1 MKIWS
6 DVEYVYRCLAD
17 VERTEAFREA
27 IEAAVKPGDVVLD
40 LGSGS
45 GIMALLAIR
54 AGAERVFSVEVGPYL
69 SRISRQVF
77 DDSGYGARITTVR
90 ADARKLDLSI
100 VEKPDVVICEMITT
114 ALIGEMQG
122 PVISSLR
129 RSGVIDDSTGVIPGA
144 LSTSVTLVHADFMR
158 YGIEL
163 HFPMFVDYFARTFDH
178 RFEALSQEEVV
189 HAVDFSREFS
199 EEIRIDTR
207 VRVAD
212 TSRINGI
219 LLTSATDFVGGRK
232 LGTCVSYCQPVI
244 LPVRPEMD
252 ALAGD
257 TMRVTLRYRMGGG
270 FDSLKYA
277 VQRADVGDDTTP
289 PQSAVLGSR

>member
-17 VERTEAFREA
+17 VERTQAFREA
-27 IEAAVKPGDVVLD
+27 IAAAVSPGDVVLD

-69 SRISRQVF
+69 SRVSRQVF
-77 DDSGYGARITTVR
+77 DDSGYGDKITSIR
-90 ADARKLDLSI
+90 LDARKVDLSI

-122 PVISSLR
+122 PVIRSLR
-129 RSGVIDDSTGVIPGA
+129 RSGVIDDSTRVIPAA
-144 LSTSVTLVHADFMR
+144 LSTSLTFVNADFTR
-158 YGIEL
+158 YGIDL

-178 RFEALSQEEVV
+178 RFGSLSHPEVV
-189 HAVDFSREFS
+189 HAVDFSRKFS
-199 EEIRIDTR
+199 EAIRIDVR
-207 VRVAD
+207 VRIA
-212 TSRINGI
+212 SSGRINGI
-219 LLTSATDFVGGRK
+219 LLTSETDFIGGTK
-232 LGTCVSYCQPVI
+232 LGSCVSYCQPVI
-244 LPVRPEMD
+244 IPVRPGID
-252 ALAGD
+252 VSVGD
-257 TMRVTLRYRMGGG
+257 TVTATLRYRMGAG

-277 VQRADVGDDTTP
+277 VQRTDGP
-289 PQSAVLGSR
+289 